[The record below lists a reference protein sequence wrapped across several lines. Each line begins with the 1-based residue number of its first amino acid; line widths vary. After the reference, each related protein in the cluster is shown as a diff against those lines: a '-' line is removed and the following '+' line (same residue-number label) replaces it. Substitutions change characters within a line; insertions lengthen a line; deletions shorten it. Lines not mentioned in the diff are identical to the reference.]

1 MPKNVVSQKVWNVF
15 MYYTS
20 THLVKNELFLAASTA
35 RSLLQNYE
43 YVKELGNS
51 PKYYDEETIKSI
63 IDDYQNDEKKW
74 TAVLQRKKKVEE
86 LRAAREQELYDIAK
100 PVDVV
105 DWLVCN
111 NRIEKDLIP
120 TMLRNLFAALGKEFD
135 MELFYNDVEKV
146 ERYKRTVSDFG
157 VPRPLDIV
165 EAEERL
171 TGNNGYLK

>member
-1 MPKNVVSQKVWNVF
+1 M
-15 MYYTS
+15 
-20 THLVKNELFLAASTA
+20 
-35 RSLLQNYE
+35 
-43 YVKELGNS
+43 
-51 PKYYDEETIKSI
+51 
-63 IDDYQNDEKKW
+63 
-74 TAVLQRKKKVEE
+74 
-86 LRAAREQELYDIAK
+86 
-100 PVDVV
+100 DVV